1 MSKQFLKQTFVKSQ
15 SVIQI
20 GDSHETSPRQLGI
33 QVLNFGITKT
43 LQTD

>member
-1 MSKQFLKQTFVKSQ
+1 MSKQFLQQTSAKSQ

-20 GDSHETSPRQLGI
+20 GNSHETSPRQLGM

-43 LQTD
+43 LQAD

>member
-1 MSKQFLKQTFVKSQ
+1 MSKQFLKQTFVKSR

-33 QVLNFGITKT
+33 QVLNFGIRKT